1 MEGSIVLAGFIG
13 IFVQPPPHHF
23 SRGRGKKKV
32 LTSQLRLVRINGG
45 YVRFAHYLF
54 RVPRSGSAN
63 KNEIFDGGVLDRGPI
78 GYDNVWNQV
87 WKIFTVIKNSD
98 AENRQ

>member
-1 MEGSIVLAGFIG
+1 MEGPIVLAGFIG

-45 YVRFAHYLF
+45 Y
-54 RVPRSGSAN
+54 
-63 KNEIFDGGVLDRGPI
+63 
-78 GYDNVWNQV
+78 
-87 WKIFTVIKNSD
+87 
-98 AENRQ
+98 